1 MLGSQSLQTL
11 CRFPS
16 GDNVTG
22 QWQGDGE
29 ERKELRFILELE
41 PIGHAD
47 ASWKEDQGE
56 KSKETSSPWGR
67 KEPDAASSLISRVS
81 ALGCLDDAK
90 GRSPELTSS
99 LAGVSEDPLVHQAL
113 PSCWSL

>member
-1 MLGSQSLQTL
+1 MKQRTPDPRRGWSCWGVRVLGSQSLQTL

-16 GDNVTG
+16 GANVTG

-29 ERKELRFILELE
+29 EGKELRFILELE
-41 PIGHAD
+41 PIGHAG

-67 KEPDAASSLISRVS
+67 KEPGTTENTHTQASSM
-81 ALGCLDDAK
+81 
-90 GRSPELTSS
+90 RSLMPP
-99 LAGVSEDPLVHQAL
+99 PL
-113 PSCWSL
+113 

>member
-1 MLGSQSLQTL
+1 MKQRTPDPRRGWSCWGVRVLGSQSLQTL

-16 GDNVTG
+16 EANVTG

-29 ERKELRFILELE
+29 EGKELRFILELE
-41 PIGHAD
+41 PIGHAG

-67 KEPDAASSLISRVS
+67 KE
-81 ALGCLDDAK
+81 LDTT
-90 GRSPELTSS
+90 E
-99 LAGVSEDPLVHQAL
+99 
-113 PSCWSL
+113 

>member
-67 KEPDAASSLISRVS
+67 KEPGTTERLSLSCFKKPLLRI
-81 ALGCLDDAK
+81 C
-90 GRSPELTSS
+90 S
-99 LAGVSEDPLVHQAL
+99 LSGNLRQFITDIFPKIPTL
-113 PSCWSL
+113 